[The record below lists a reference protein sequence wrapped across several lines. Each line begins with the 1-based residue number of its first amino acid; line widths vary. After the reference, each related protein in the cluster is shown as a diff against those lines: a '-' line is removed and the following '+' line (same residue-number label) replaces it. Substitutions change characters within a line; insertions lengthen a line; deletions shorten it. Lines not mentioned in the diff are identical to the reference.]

1 MAPKKAK
8 KRAPVRAKRARRP
21 SKRAARTPLYLSD
34 EMRRSTSYEEVLLN
48 RILSK
53 GRPNETP
60 ECAMLF
66 SSVLSSLTPA
76 MRNLYYKSGISAGR
90 LLYRIYQ
97 REKRYTWYEES
108 VADLVGFFEKAGFSR
123 VSYSVLPERISIKFH
138 NCGRSEIG
146 LNVHT
151 FEAGI
156 ISGFL
161 TAGKGQHVPV
171 EEISCSGNG
180 SEYCYFTSAPAPM
193 QFKARD
199 VDLLSGLT
207 EKVKAEAE
215 SHGDRS
221 QRFAEEYYL
230 LGSSS
235 FTRDDYSREMNS
247 VICHMGSMIGSSLG
261 LDAARLK
268 RSGRQLETLFPL
280 LNLCDMRVKSTNP
293 FACEMQFSALKAK
306 KEFVDISISF
316 LNGLLKE
323 YAAERKIMRSS
334 IARRDGTYV
343 VRISEMNGKGK
354 NKR

>member
-8 KRAPVRAKRARRP
+8 KRSPVKAVGARRP
-21 SKRAARTPLYLSD
+21 GKRAARTPLYLSD
-34 EMRRSTSYEEVLLN
+34 EMRMSTSYEEVLLN

-53 GRPNETP
+53 RRPNETP

-66 SSVLSSLTPA
+66 SSVLSSLTPS
-76 MRNLYYKSGISAGR
+76 MRSLYYKSGISAGR

-97 REKRYTWYEES
+97 RERRYTWYEES
-108 VADLVGFFEKAGFSR
+108 IADLVGFFEKAGFSR

-138 NCGRSEIG
+138 NCVKGEIG

-161 TAGKGQHVPV
+161 TAGRGQHVPV
-171 EEISCSGNG
+171 GEISCSGNG
-180 SEYCYFTSAPAPM
+180 SDYCYFTSAPAPM
-193 QFKARD
+193 QFKARNAD
-199 VDLLSGLT
+199 MLGGLA
-207 EKVKAEAE
+207 EKVKSEAE
-215 SHGDRS
+215 SHGGAS

-235 FTRDDYSREMNS
+235 LTRDDYSREMNS
-247 VICHMGSMIGSSLG
+247 VVSHMGSMIGSSLG
-261 LDAARLK
+261 LNSARLR

-280 LNLCDMRVKSTNP
+280 LNLCEMRVKGTNP
-293 FACEMQFSALKAK
+293 FSCEMQFSALKAK

-334 IARRDGTYV
+334 IAKRGGTYV
-343 VRISEMNGKGK
+343 VRISEMDGKG
-354 NKR
+354 